1 LYIAEQTTHRIRKV
15 DSSGIITRYAG
26 TGELGYSG
34 DGGPAIEA
42 NIKTPFR
49 MDFDRKGNLY
59 FSDRDNNRVRKVD
72 ASGIITT
79 IAGHSNIGWLQ
90 DGLEVRITVHN
101 FP

>member
-1 LYIAEQTTHRIRKV
+1 
-15 DSSGIITRYAG
+15 
-26 TGELGYSG
+26 
-34 DGGPAIEA
+34 
-42 NIKTPFR
+42 

-59 FSDRDNNRVRKVD
+59 FSDRDNNRIRKVD
-72 ASGIITT
+72 TSGVITT